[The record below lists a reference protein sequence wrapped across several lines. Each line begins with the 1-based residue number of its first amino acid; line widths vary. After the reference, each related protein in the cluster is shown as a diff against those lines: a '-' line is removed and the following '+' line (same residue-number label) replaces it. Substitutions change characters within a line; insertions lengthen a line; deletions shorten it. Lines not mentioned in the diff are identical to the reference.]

1 MKIIISRTDKIGD
14 VVLTLPLAGI
24 MKENIPGVFI
34 YFLGSSYTEA
44 IVKRSQHVDE
54 FLNWNEI
61 SKTMDLPK
69 ADCIIHVFPNKKV
82 AQLAAK
88 RNIKLRIGTSHRIF
102 HWWTCNKLVSFT
114 RKNSPLHEAQLN
126 TKLLAPLGIDKTYS
140 LAELNIFSGWHKT
153 REKRAHELLTD
164 KINVILHTKSKGS
177 AMEWPLNSYK
187 DIIDGLPRDKFQF
200 FISGTADEGT
210 IIRSEL
216 PTIFE
221 GENVTDITGEFTLNS
236 FIDFIEQCDGLLACS
251 TGPLHIASISGI
263 QCLGLY
269 PSVRPMHAGR
279 WGPIGIQ
286 SSYLEAESV
295 NPNVLDITTNK
306 VIGVLNTWVKQ
317 E

>member
-1 MKIIISRTDKIGD
+1 MKVIISRTDKIGD

-24 MKENIPGVFI
+24 LKKKIPGVFL
-34 YFLGSSYTEA
+34 YFLGSSYTES
-44 IVKRSQHVDE
+44 IVKKSQHVDE

-61 SKTMDLPK
+61 SKSGDLPK

-88 RNIKLRIGTSHRIF
+88 KNIKLRIGTSHRVF

-126 TKLLAPLGIDKTYS
+126 TKLFSPLGIEEEYS
-140 LAELNIFSGWHKT
+140 LEQLDKFSGWQKSN
-153 REKRAHELLTD
+153 KKSASELLTN

-187 DIIDGLPRDKFQF
+187 DVIDGLPRDQFQF

-216 PTIFE
+216 PAIFE
-221 GENVTDITGEFTLNS
+221 AENVTDITGKFTLSS

-251 TGPLHIASISGI
+251 TGPLHIASIAGI

-279 WGPIGIQ
+279 WGPIGQQ
-286 SSYLEAESV
+286 SAYLEDS
-295 NPNVLDITTNK
+295 TTAPDQLQIDPGI
-306 VIGVLNTWVKQ
+306 VIERLKAWKKN
-317 E
+317 